1 VGGTPEQDGLLAP
14 FFEKLA
20 DGPNHVS
27 THSCTMEAKQLKS
40 TPESGIWISARFTP
54 VNLLFWNQRVAV
66 RKARPMIAPF
76 CILGKPRGSSQLSDN
91 GQFNTQSNTR
101 LRTSIPRIDLKHS
114 FSFTYVGG
122 WLVPK
127 LHISKTMDIA
137 RPEFKQRKR
146 RKQALIVA
154 GIVLLVGILTAA
166 VYRLKPAAPTV
177 ERGTVWTDTV
187 KRGSM
192 LRQVRG
198 IGSLVPSQESVLQI
212 PAETEANVVRIRML
226 PGSLVNVDTVLL
238 DMSNPQV
245 EQAAVD
251 AQLQWKAAQAEYQS
265 QRMKLESD
273 LMNQKAGAAT
283 VKADYN
289 QTQLQSQTDKSLYDL
304 GVISGLAYKAS
315 KSKADELTIRNG
327 LEDQRLESTQKSI
340 DAQLSQLQAKMDQ
353 MRVLAELKQKQL
365 NMLKVRAGIE
375 GVLVELPLHVGQ
387 HVSPGTMLA
396 KVVQPN
402 HLMAELKVAETQAR
416 DVQIGEPA
424 SVDTHNGVIAG
435 TVMRVDPAVQN
446 GTVTVDVK
454 LTGEL
459 PKGARPDLSVDG
471 TIDLEKLDNVL
482 YVGRPAFGQE
492 NSTISLF
499 RLEGNGRD
507 AARVPVKVGRA
518 SVNSIQVIE
527 GLHEGDTVVLSDMSR
542 WDNTDR
548 IRLQD

>member
-1 VGGTPEQDGLLAP
+1 
-14 FFEKLA
+14 
-20 DGPNHVS
+20 
-27 THSCTMEAKQLKS
+27 M
-40 TPESGIWISARFTP
+40 ARR
-54 VNLLFWNQRVAV
+54 L
-66 RKARPMIAPF
+66 PM
-76 CILGKPRGSSQLSDN
+76 LS
-91 GQFNTQSNTR
+91 
-101 LRTSIPRIDLKHS
+101 
-114 FSFTYVGG
+114 V
-122 WLVPK
+122 
-127 LHISKTMDIA
+127 MDIA

-146 RKQALIVA
+146 RRQIALIA
-154 GIVLLVGILTAA
+154 GIVVVVAILTAA
-166 VYRLKPAAPTV
+166 VYRLKPAAPSV

-212 PAETEANVVRIRML
+212 PAETEATVLRIRLL
-226 PGSLVNVDTVLL
+226 PGSLVKPETVICE
-238 DMSNPQV
+238 MSDPLV

-251 AQLQWKAAQAEYQS
+251 AHLQWKAAQAEYQS
-265 QRMKLESD
+265 ARMKLESD

-340 DAQLSQLQAKMDQ
+340 DAQLAQLQAKVDQ

-365 NMLKVRAGIE
+365 DELKVRAGID

-387 HVSPGTMLA
+387 RVTPGTMLA

-435 TVMRVDPAVQN
+435 TVMRVDPSVQN

-459 PKGARPDLSVDG
+459 PRGARPDLSVDG
-471 TIDLEKLDNVL
+471 TIDLERLDNVL

-492 NSTISLF
+492 DSTISLF
-499 RLEGNGRD
+499 KLDGDGHD
-507 AARVPVKVGRA
+507 ATRVPVKVGRA
-518 SVNSIQVIE
+518 SVNSIQVLE